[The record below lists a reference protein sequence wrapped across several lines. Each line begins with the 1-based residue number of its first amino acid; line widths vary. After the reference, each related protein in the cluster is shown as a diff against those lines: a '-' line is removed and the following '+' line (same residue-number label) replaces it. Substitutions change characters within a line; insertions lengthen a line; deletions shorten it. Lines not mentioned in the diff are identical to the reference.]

1 MKKRNNNAKGKKRK
15 NGVFILV
22 ATLIGVLVLSL
33 TVVVVNW
40 FLKAAG
46 VGFDS
51 SAAQGANGETRYPTI
66 SMDGD
71 SGEVYQL
78 DNGLTVKHI
87 GSYSGAYMEDGTD
100 ESVSNVMMIILENNA
115 GADLQLARIDVKY
128 EGFIAQFE
136 ATNIPAGESVVLL
149 ERNRHGYVA
158 QTPVSVSA
166 RNVVFFHMPMTM
178 ESDRL
183 ELSGNDGVIQVKNTS
198 GKDISSNI
206 YIYYKNAA
214 TDLLYGGITY
224 RVTLKGLAAG
234 ETIKVSAV
242 HYDPDTCRLMMVTC
256 GE

>member
-1 MKKRNNNAKGKKRK
+1 MKRRNHNANGKKRE
-15 NGVFILV
+15 NGVVILAAV
-22 ATLIGVLVLSL
+22 LIGVLALSL
-33 TVVVVNW
+33 TVVAVNR
-40 FLKAAG
+40 FLKT
-46 VGFDS
+46 VGNGSDL
-51 SAAQGANGETRYPTI
+51 QGANGYPTI
-66 SMDGD
+66 PTD
-71 SGEVYQL
+71 SYAGEVYQL
-78 DNGLTVKHI
+78 DNGLTVTYI
-87 GSYSGAYMEDGTD
+87 GSYTGIYMEDGTN
-100 ESVSNVMMIILENNA
+100 ETVSGIMMIILKNNA
-115 GADLQLARIDVKY
+115 GADLQLARIDVAY
-128 EGFIAQFE
+128 EGFTAQFE

-183 ELSGNDGVIQVKNTS
+183 EVSGNDGVIQVKNTS

-242 HYDPDTCRLMMVTC
+242 YYDPDTCRLMMVTG